1 MVQKRFKKFVSLAL
15 AAALVFNVTSVGGM
29 KDVIAAETE
38 DEKDSAANASSG
50 EYSVERLSSNYTKV
64 SAGYTL
70 AKYTGEDIVFSMDEI
85 VDSSCADKIASDN
98 YGYANGVLDISNKD
112 TVLMNVQVEQAGLY
126 WIGFDY
132 LSYDE
137 SILPI
142 EFSFKVDDEYPFYEA
157 RNLSFE
163 TTWVSEGDADL
174 DRYGNEIV
182 TLPTKAIRWEHKDLM
197 DASYRYSEPLMVEL
211 SAGSHVFEITV
222 SEGSFLLG
230 NITLKAPTGV
240 APYSGSETAT
250 GGGTNHYS
258 GRRLLR
264 EKRFRNSCCGRI

>member
-1 MVQKRFKKFVSLAL
+1 MVQKRFKKIVSLAL

-38 DEKDSAANASSG
+38 DEKDSAAKVSSG

-64 SAGYTL
+64 SAGYSLT
-70 AKYTGEDIVFSMDEI
+70 KYTGEDIVLCMDEI
-85 VDSSCADKIASDN
+85 VDSACADKITSDN

-112 TVLMNVQVEQAGLY
+112 TVRMNVQVEQAGLY

-142 EFSFKVDDEYPFYEA
+142 EFSFKVDDEYPFYET
-157 RNLSFE
+157 RNLTFE

-230 NITLKAPTGV
+230 NITLKAPTEV
-240 APYSGSETAT
+240 APYNGSETAT
-250 GGGTNHYS
+250 GGN
-258 GRRLLR
+258 
-264 EKRFRNSCCGRI
+264 

>member
-1 MVQKRFKKFVSLAL
+1 MARKRFKKFVSLTL
-15 AAALVFNVTSVGGM
+15 AAALVFSITGVGGM
-29 KDVIAAETE
+29 QNVSAAETE
-38 DEKDSAANASSG
+38 DENTVTETSTSYG
-50 EYSVERLSSNYTKV
+50 EYSVERLTSNYTKV
-64 SAGYTL
+64 SAGYTQ
-70 AKYTGEDIVFSMDEI
+70 AEYSGDDIVFAVDEI
-85 VDSSCADKIASDN
+85 VDIGADKITSDN

-112 TVLMNVQVEQAGLY
+112 TVRLNVQVEQAGLY

-142 EFSFKVDDEYPFYEA
+142 EFSFKVDDEYPFYET

-163 TTWVSEGDADL
+163 TTWISEEESNL

-182 TLPTKAIRWEHKDLM
+182 TLPTKEIRWEHKELM

-211 SAGSHVFEITV
+211 SAGSHAFEITV

-230 NITLKAPTGV
+230 NITLKAPTDV
-240 APYSGSETAT
+240 TPYTGSEIAA
-250 GGGTNHYS
+250 GGGINYHS
-258 GRRLLR
+258 GRRFLR
-264 EKRFRNSCCGRI
+264 KK